1 MLLLTIIHL
10 LKPSE
15 RLEAFKMIRNRTKEV
30 IKVGS
35 AAEKPKRKGYLNELG
50 QLWHLLVLMILDDN
64 AVANQKKAIFG
75 FLTSKTPSSEK
86 LLSNPFY
93 WKGNTIPVMNIN
105 EVIELC
111 TEIIECR
118 DMFEM
123 MVIEEVLELPS

>member
-1 MLLLTIIHL
+1 
-10 LKPSE
+10 
-15 RLEAFKMIRNRTKEV
+15 MIRDRTKEV
-30 IKVGS
+30 IKLGS
-35 AAEKPKRKGYLNELG
+35 TADKPKRNNYLHELG
-50 QLWHLLVLMILDDN
+50 QLWHLLVLMILDEN
-64 AVANQKKAIFG
+64 AAVNQKKAIFAY
-75 FLTSKTPSSEK
+75 LTRKTPSSDK

-93 WKGNTIPVMNIN
+93 WKGNTIPVLNIN